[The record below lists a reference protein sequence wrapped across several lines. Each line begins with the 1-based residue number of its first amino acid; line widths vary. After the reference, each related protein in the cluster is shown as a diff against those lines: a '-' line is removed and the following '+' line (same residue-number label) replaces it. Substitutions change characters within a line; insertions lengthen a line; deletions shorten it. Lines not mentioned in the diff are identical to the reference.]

1 MSKLNA
7 KRISVFRYWATGLF
21 LLVLASIPLLA
32 LVFFQGFFPLLRY
45 EHGIFLLLPVTFL
58 LCYAIAVPY
67 ILGRFVFQIVSA
79 EILLQK
85 LEARERE

>member
-21 LLVLASIPLLA
+21 LLVIASIPLLA
-32 LVFFQGFFPLLRY
+32 LIFFQGFFLLFRPEY
-45 EHGIFLLLPVTFL
+45 GISLLLAVTFL
-58 LCYAIAVPY
+58 LCYAIAIPY
-67 ILGRFVFQIVSA
+67 ILGRFAFQIVST